1 MPKSDNILRLNFT
14 TKEKSMKQLLT
25 IILVSLSVS
34 LYAQDSTKTT
44 RKKPIERIKVWKD
57 GKVYDADDIEIV
69 CAFND
74 METSATFYY
83 KLEDSTG
90 AIVSDGNVVITGD
103 DYKRL
108 STLANW
114 NDRAATMV
122 MRYLNVADKDKRAA
136 AQAARAANTT
146 TPKQ

>member
-1 MPKSDNILRLNFT
+1 
-14 TKEKSMKQLLT
+14 MKQLLT
-25 IILVSLSVS
+25 IILVSFS
-34 LYAQDSTKTT
+34 LGVFAQDSTKTT

-90 AIVSDGNVVITGD
+90 AIVSDGNVIITGD

-114 NDRAATMV
+114 NDRATIMV
-122 MRYLNVADKDKRAA
+122 MRYLNVNDKERRAA
-136 AQAARAANTT
+136 IQAARAATAT

>member
-1 MPKSDNILRLNFT
+1 
-14 TKEKSMKQLLT
+14 MKQLLT
-25 IILVSLSVS
+25 IILVSFS
-34 LYAQDSTKTT
+34 LGAFAQDSTKTT

-74 METSATFYY
+74 MESSATFYY

-90 AIVSDGNVVITGD
+90 AIVSDGNVIICCD

-114 NDRAATMV
+114 NDRAAAMV
-122 MRYLNVADKDKRAA
+122 MRYLNVADRERRAA
-136 AQAARAANTT
+136 IQAARQAATT
-146 TPKQ
+146 TTNQ

>member
-1 MPKSDNILRLNFT
+1 
-14 TKEKSMKQLLT
+14 MKHLLT

-34 LYAQDSTKTT
+34 LYAQDTTKVTQ

-69 CAFND
+69 CAYND

-122 MRYLNVADKDKRAA
+122 MRYLNVADMDRRTAV
-136 AQAARAANTT
+136 QAARAATTT

>member
-1 MPKSDNILRLNFT
+1 
-14 TKEKSMKQLLT
+14 MKQLLT
-25 IILVSLSVS
+25 IILVSFS
-34 LYAQDSTKTT
+34 LGVFAQDSTKTT

-90 AIVSDGNVVITGD
+90 AIVSDGNVIITGD

-122 MRYLNVADKDKRAA
+122 MRYLNVADRDRRTAV
-136 AQAARAANTT
+136 QAARAATTT

>member
-1 MPKSDNILRLNFT
+1 
-14 TKEKSMKQLLT
+14 MKQLLA
-25 IILVSLSVS
+25 IILVSFS
-34 LYAQDSTKTT
+34 LGAFAQDSTKTS

-74 METSATFYY
+74 MESSATFYY

-90 AIVSDGNVVITGD
+90 AIVSDGNVVICCD
-103 DYKRL
+103 DYKKL

-122 MRYLNVADKDKRAA
+122 MRYLNVADRDRRAA
-136 AQAARAANTT
+136 VQAARTATT
-146 TPKQ
+146 TIPKQ

>member
-1 MPKSDNILRLNFT
+1 MRIFLAIVMLAFT
-14 TKEKSMKQLLT
+14 FGAQ
-25 IILVSLSVS
+25 
-34 LYAQDSTKTT
+34 AQDSTKTT
-44 RKKPIERIKVWKD
+44 RKKPIMRIKVWKD

-74 METSATFYY
+74 METYATFYY

-103 DYKRL
+103 DYKKL

-122 MRYLNVADKDKRAA
+122 MRYLNVADRDRRAA
-136 AQAARAANTT
+136 TQAARQAAGTA
-146 TPKQ
+146 PKQ

>member
-1 MPKSDNILRLNFT
+1 VNTILNANFT

-25 IILVSLSVS
+25 IVLVSLSVS

-122 MRYLNVADKDKRAA
+122 MRYLNVADRDKRAA
-136 AQAARAANTT
+136 AQAARAAATT
-146 TPKQ
+146 VTQQ

>member
-1 MPKSDNILRLNFT
+1 
-14 TKEKSMKQLLT
+14 MKQLLT

-34 LYAQDSTKTT
+34 LYAQDSTKTS

-136 AQAARAANTT
+136 AQAARAAATT
-146 TPKQ
+146 VTQQ

>member
-1 MPKSDNILRLNFT
+1 
-14 TKEKSMKQLLT
+14 MKQLLT

-34 LYAQDSTKTT
+34 LYAQDSTKVTT

-90 AIVSDGNVVITGD
+90 AIVSDGNVVICCD
-103 DYKRL
+103 DYKKL

-114 NDRAATMV
+114 NDRATLMV
-122 MRYLNVADKDKRAA
+122 MRYLNVNDKERRAA
-136 AQAARAANTT
+136 IQAARAATT
-146 TPKQ
+146 TTTQQ

>member
-1 MPKSDNILRLNFT
+1 
-14 TKEKSMKQLLT
+14 MKQLLT

-34 LYAQDSTKTT
+34 LYAQDTTKVTQ

-122 MRYLNVADKDKRAA
+122 MRYLNVADKNKMAA
-136 AQAARAANTT
+136 VQAARAAATT
-146 TPKQ
+146 VTQQ

>member
-1 MPKSDNILRLNFT
+1 
-14 TKEKSMKQLLT
+14 MKQLLT
-25 IILVSLSVS
+25 IILVSFSVS

-103 DYKRL
+103 DYKKL
-108 STLANW
+108 SSLPNW

-122 MRYLNVADKDKRAA
+122 MRYLNVADRDRRATV
-136 AQAARAANTT
+136 QAARAASAT

>member
-1 MPKSDNILRLNFT
+1 
-14 TKEKSMKQLLT
+14 MKQLLT

-34 LYAQDSTKTT
+34 LYAQDSTKIT

-69 CAFND
+69 CAYND
-74 METSATFYY
+74 MESSATFYY

-90 AIVSDGNVVITGD
+90 AIVSDGNVVICCD
-103 DYKRL
+103 DYKKL

-114 NDRAATMV
+114 NDRAVVMV
-122 MRYLNVADKDKRAA
+122 MRYLNVADRERKAA
-136 AQAARAANTT
+136 VQAAKAAITT
-146 TPKQ
+146 VTQQ

>member
-1 MPKSDNILRLNFT
+1 MRIFLAIIMLAFT
-14 TKEKSMKQLLT
+14 FGAQ
-25 IILVSLSVS
+25 
-34 LYAQDSTKTT
+34 AQDSTKVNQ

-103 DYKRL
+103 DYKKL

-114 NDRAATMV
+114 NDRAAIMV
-122 MRYLNVADKDKRAA
+122 MRKLNVADREKRALT
-136 AQAARAANTT
+136 QAARQATTAT

>member
-1 MPKSDNILRLNFT
+1 
-14 TKEKSMKQLLT
+14 MKQLLT

-34 LYAQDSTKTT
+34 VCAQDSTKTS
-44 RKKPIERIKVWKD
+44 RKKPIERIKIWKD
-57 GKVYDADDIEIV
+57 GKVFDADDIDIV

-83 KLEDSTG
+83 KLQDSSG

-122 MRYLNVADKDKRAA
+122 MRRLNVADREKRAA
-136 AQAARAANTT
+136 AQAARAAATT
-146 TPKQ
+146 ITQQ